1 MEGSVSELVSVELGG
16 HEQWIQ
22 VRGAS
27 ADLPVLLY
35 LSGGPGQSDLPFSR
49 VLLEP
54 LTKDFLVVGWDQR
67 GAGKSYSAI
76 DASLTLDR
84 AVEDTV
90 ELARTLAQRYGHQKI
105 YLLGESWGSILGVLA
120 VQRAPEL
127 FHACCLLY
135 TSRCV

>member
-1 MEGSVSELVSVELGG
+1 MC
-16 HEQWIQ
+16 I
-22 VRGAS
+22 R
-27 ADLPVLLY
+27 DRLY

-127 FHACCLLY
+127 FHAYLGSGQMVDPLA
-135 TSRCV
+135 TDQALSLIHI